1 MARFIT
7 FAVSGEGNHTIAVED
22 IIGIA
27 QDADT
32 TTLIFQKGG
41 LVTTC
46 THADDSSSDNVYT
59 ELLAGIEA
67 AQAALKSPHP
77 SKRDVEEKNITLT
90 TAVTAI
96 ASA

>member
-1 MARFIT
+1 
-7 FAVSGEGNHTIAVED
+7 
-22 IIGIA
+22 
-27 QDADT
+27 
-32 TTLIFQKGG
+32 
-41 LVTTC
+41 
-46 THADDSSSDNVYT
+46 VYT